1 MINNWPLP
9 RDPYIC
15 SFFQKV
21 SLEVP
26 ICPYFSKWLIFLSAY
41 MIYQVQLC
49 FFIHAAPSFWNDLF
63 LLSSQVHFIL
73 TSGGLQIPNISVNAN

>member
-1 MINNWPLP
+1 MIP
-9 RDPYIC
+9 IFVH
-15 SFFQKV
+15 SFKKMF
-21 SLEVP
+21 LEVP
-26 ICPYFSKWLIFLSAY
+26 ICPYFSKWLINLSAY

-73 TSGGLQIPNISVNAN
+73 TSGDLQIPNISVNAH